1 MLRAC
6 EQTTKGGLSEMTA
19 PFYVSPEQWYQDKAE
34 YARKGIARGKPIVA
48 LEYNDGMV
56 MMGENRSSS
65 LRKISEIYDRIA
77 FAGVGKFDEYE
88 NLRKAGIRYADL
100 RGFSY
105 CRDDVSSKS
114 LANEYST
121 VLASVFTREMKP
133 LEVEILVVSV
143 DEADNSLYQ
152 ILYDGSVTD
161 HEHFVSIGG
170 EPDDLRKIMREGW
183 KDKIS
188 LSDAVRLGSKA
199 LGGTGDGGNDLDHQS
214 LEIATLDRRREG
226 RKFLRLQP
234 GEIRELLSE

>member
-1 MLRAC
+1 
-6 EQTTKGGLSEMTA
+6 MTA

-48 LEYNDGMV
+48 IECAEGIVTL
-56 MMGENRSSS
+56 GENRSAS

-88 NLRKAGIRYADL
+88 NLRKAGIRYADM
-100 RGFSY
+100 RGYSY
-105 CRDDVSSKS
+105 CREDVSAKS

-121 VLASVFTREMKP
+121 LLASVFTREMKP
-133 LEVEILVVSV
+133 MEVEILVVAVEDKDS
-143 DEADNSLYQ
+143 SLYQ

-170 EPDDLRKIMREGW
+170 DSDQLRSVLREGW
-183 KDKIS
+183 KEKMP
-188 LSDAVRLGSKA
+188 LADAVRLGCKA
-199 LGGTGDGGNDLDHQS
+199 LSSAGDGANHLDEKS

-226 RKFLRLQP
+226 RKFRRLSVE
-234 GEIRELLSE
+234 EIRELLSG

>member
-1 MLRAC
+1 
-6 EQTTKGGLSEMTA
+6 MTA

-48 LEYNDGMV
+48 LEYGDGIV
-56 MMGENRSSS
+56 TMGENRSTS

-105 CRDDVSSKS
+105 CRDDVSAKS

-143 DEADNSLYQ
+143 DETQNSLYQ

-161 HEHFVSIGG
+161 HERFVSIGG
-170 EPDDLRKIMREGW
+170 EPDDLRGIMRDGW
-183 KDKIS
+183 RDDMP
-188 LSDAVRLGSKA
+188 LADAVRLGSKA
-199 LGGTGDGGNDLDHQS
+199 LEGAGDDDNLDHQS
-214 LEIATLDRRREG
+214 LEIATLDRRQEG
-226 RKFLRLQP
+226 RRFRRLEAE
-234 GEIRELLSE
+234 EIRELLSG

>member
-1 MLRAC
+1 
-6 EQTTKGGLSEMTA
+6 MTA

-48 LEYNDGMV
+48 LECAEGMV
-56 MMGENRSSS
+56 TLGENRSAS

-88 NLRKAGIRYADL
+88 NLRKAGIRYADM
-100 RGFSY
+100 RGYSY
-105 CRDDVSSKS
+105 CRQDVSAKS

-121 VLASVFTREMKP
+121 LLASVFTREMKP
-133 LEVEILVVSV
+133 LEVEILVVAVEDKDS
-143 DEADNSLYQ
+143 SLYQ

-170 EPDDLRKIMREGW
+170 DSDQLRAILREGW
-183 KDKIS
+183 REKMS
-188 LSDAVRLGSKA
+188 LEDAVRLGCKA
-199 LGGTGDGGNDLDHQS
+199 LSSAADKANHLDEKS

-226 RKFLRLQP
+226 RKFRRLSVE
-234 GEIRELLSE
+234 EIRELLSG